1 MLLMYKVCHFQQFQ
15 VRLVATVLQHRARTH
30 VESFHERQI
39 LNGFGNRTIVMAMLN
54 SLNKSLRI

>member
-1 MLLMYKVCHFQQFQ
+1 MLLRYKVFHFQQFQ

-39 LNGFGNRTIVMAMLN
+39 LKVLETEQ
-54 SLNKSLRI
+54 